1 MKKMTAR
8 LFSMAV
14 GLNAVSKAAKTS
26 ASKEQETDVLLI
38 GGGIMSATLGTWLQD
53 LEPTWSITMVERL
66 DALAQESSNGWN
78 NAGTGHAALMEL
90 NYTPRSAD
98 GSVSIKKA
106 IEINEAFR
114 ISRQFWAHQ
123 VKTGVLRE
131 PRSFIN
137 TVPHMSLVWG
147 DDNVNFLRARYKALQ
162 QCSLFRGMRYSEDA
176 EQIKQWAP
184 LVMEGRDAGQK
195 IAATRTEIG
204 TDVNFGE
211 LTRQMIGSLQKKENF
226 ALQLGTEVRGLK
238 RNADNSW
245 NVTLHNLQSGAEQI
259 IKAKFIFIGAGG
271 AALKLLQASGIP
283 EAADYAG
290 FPVGGQ
296 FLVAENPAVVNHH
309 LAKVYGQATVG
320 APPMSVPHIDTR
332 IIDGKR
338 VLLFG
343 PFATFSTRF
352 LKNGSLWDLLR
363 STNSSNI
370 LPMLTVGMTNF
381 SLVKYLVNQVLQN
394 EDDRFDAL
402 REYYPLAQKEDWRL
416 WQAGQRVQIIKRET
430 GKGGVLRLG
439 TEVVSDKEGTIAAL
453 LGASPGASTAAPIM
467 LELMEKVF
475 AERFAS
481 AAWQAKLKEIIP
493 SFGTELNGN
502 IEAADQELR
511 YTSEILGLKCDESL
525 VADITPP
532 VQKPTT
538 QPHNDGEQVA
548 DIAL

>member
-430 GKGGVLRLG
+430 GRGGVLRLG